1 MGFKSD
7 IEIAQETE
15 MLHIREIAKIA
26 GVDEK
31 YLEQYGNYKA
41 KVDYNILKDMADKPN
56 GKLVLVTAI
65 NPTPAGEGKTTTTV
79 GLADG
84 MRKLGKNVMVALREP
99 SLGPVFGVKGG
110 AAGGGYAQVVPMED
124 INLHFTG
131 DFHAIGAANN
141 LLAAMLDNHIYQGN
155 ALGIDPRQITWRR
168 CVDMNDRQL
177 RFVVDGLGGKVNG
190 TPREDGYDIT
200 VASEIMAVLCLASDI
215 TDLKNR
221 LARLVVGYT
230 YAGKPVTAGDLNAQG
245 AMAAL
250 LKDALKPNLVQTLEH
265 TPAFVHGG
273 PFANIAHGCNS
284 VTATKIALK
293 LGDYAITEAGFGADL
308 GAEKFLDIK
317 CRMAGLKPSCVV
329 LVATARALKYNGGV
343 PKAETGK
350 ENLEA
355 LEKGLPNL
363 LQHVSNI
370 TTVYKLPC
378 VVAINRFPTDTEAEL
393 KLIEDKCKELGV
405 NVALSEVWG
414 KGGEGGIELAK
425 EVVRLCE
432 QPNDFTFAY
441 ELDCSIKEK
450 IEAIAKKIYHA
461 DGVNFT
467 ANAEKQIKTLTE
479 LGYDHMPICMAKT
492 QYSFSD
498 DQTKLG
504 APRGFTITVRNVK
517 VSAGA
522 GFLVALTGEIMTMP
536 GLPKVPA
543 AERIDVDETGKITG
557 LF

>member
-1 MGFKSD
+1 MSYKSD
-7 IEIAQETE
+7 IEIAQETFME
-15 MLHIREIAKIA
+15 PISEIAKEA

-31 YLEQYGNYKA
+31 YLEPYGRYKA
-41 KVDYNILKDMADKPN
+41 KVDYQLLQDTKAPD
-56 GKLVLVTAI
+56 GKLILVTAI
-65 NPTPAGEGKTTTTV
+65 TPTPAGEGKTTTTV

-84 MRKLGKNVMVALREP
+84 MRKLGKKVMVALREP

-155 ALGIDPRQITWRR
+155 ALNIDPKKITWRR

-177 RFVVDGLGGKVNG
+177 RNVVDGLGGRVNG
-190 TPREDGYDIT
+190 VPREDGYDIT

-215 TDLKNR
+215 SDLKAR
-221 LARLVVGYT
+221 LARIVVGYT
-230 YAGKPVTAGDLNAQG
+230 YDEKPVTAGDLKAAG

-284 VTATKIALK
+284 ITATKMALK

-308 GAEKFLDIK
+308 GAAKFLDIK
-317 CRMAGLKPSCVV
+317 CRMAGFTPAAVV
-329 LVATARALKYNGGV
+329 MVATVRALKLHGGV
-343 PKAETGK
+343 PKADLGT
-350 ENLEA
+350 ENLDA
-355 LEKGLPNL
+355 LAKGLPNL
-363 LQHVSNI
+363 LQHVENI
-370 TTVYKLPC
+370 TKVYELPC

-393 KLIEDKCKELGV
+393 KLVEEECKKLGV

-414 KGGEGGIELAK
+414 KGGEGGKALAE
-425 EVVRLCE
+425 EVIRLCE
-432 QPNDFTFAY
+432 QPNNFHQSY
-441 ELDCSIKEK
+441 ELDLSIEEK
-450 IEAIAKKIYHA
+450 IEAIVKKVYRGDGVAFTPNAKKQIA
-461 DGVNFT
+461 QLT
-467 ANAEKQIKTLTE
+467 A
-479 LGYDHMPICMAKT
+479 LGFDKLPVCMAKT

-498 DQTKLG
+498 DPALLG
-504 APRGFTITVRNVK
+504 APRGFTVTVRNIK
-517 VSAGA
+517 ISAGA
-522 GFLVALTGEIMTMP
+522 GFLVALTGDIMTMP
-536 GLPKVPA
+536 GLPKAPA
-543 AERIDVDETGKITG
+543 AERIDIDASGKITG